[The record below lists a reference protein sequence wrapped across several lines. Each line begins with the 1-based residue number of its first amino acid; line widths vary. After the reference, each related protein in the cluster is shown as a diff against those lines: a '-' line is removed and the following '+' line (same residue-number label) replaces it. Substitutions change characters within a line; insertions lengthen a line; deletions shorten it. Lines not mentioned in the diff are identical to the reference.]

1 MFEDTKESNPLK
13 QNENK
18 PINGTGE
25 AKKKIKSKLAQTT
38 KALS

>member
-13 QNENK
+13 QSRGK

-25 AKKKIKSKLAQTT
+25 AKKNQIQSWHEQQRH
-38 KALS
+38 